1 VSLVGFEGDPP
12 SINEGL
18 EILKRHPTIEI
29 MSLSWSSSL
38 DSSRPPD
45 RSSFHPRR
53 VLVSNENTF
62 HELSRH
68 PCFSHLIRP
77 RHLVPGWLEVGG
89 VSEVAVDWWCH
100 TLEYLVQDLPRNG
113 ISGYGRIF
121 CCKNIQGEGE
131 IPFQNARRGL
141 AMFSLLHV
149 FLSLKIFSSWVYYD
163 YSLLG
168 IARFEAL

>member
-1 VSLVGFEGDPP
+1 MLH
-12 SINEGL
+12 
-18 EILKRHPTIEI
+18 RHPTIEI
-29 MSLSWSSSL
+29 MVLRWSSSL
-38 DSSRPPD
+38 KSSWPPN
-45 RSSFHPRR
+45 RSSFYPMTSARR
-53 VLVSNENTF
+53 VLASNKDTCYLF
-62 HELSRH
+62 SCH
-68 PCFSHLIRP
+68 PCFIHLSHH
-77 RHLVPGWLEVGG
+77 RHLVHGWLEVGG
-89 VSEVAVDWWCH
+89 VPEVVADWWFH
-100 TLEYLVQDLPRNG
+100 ILGYYLQDFPRNG

>member
-1 VSLVGFEGDPP
+1 MA
-12 SINEGL
+12 
-18 EILKRHPTIEI
+18 LK
-29 MSLSWSSSL
+29 WNSSL
-38 DSSRPPD
+38 KSSRPPH
-45 RSSFHPRR
+45 RSSLYPAIGARR
-53 VLVSNENTF
+53 VLTSNKFTCYQV
-62 HELSRH
+62 SRH
-68 PCFSHLIRP
+68 PCFIHLIHP

-131 IPFQNARRGL
+131 IPFQNARRVL